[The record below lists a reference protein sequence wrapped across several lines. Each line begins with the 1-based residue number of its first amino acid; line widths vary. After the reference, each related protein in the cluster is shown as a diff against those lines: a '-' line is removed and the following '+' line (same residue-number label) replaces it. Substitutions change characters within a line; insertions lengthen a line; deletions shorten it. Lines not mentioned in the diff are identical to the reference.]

1 VQVLPPALP
10 LEMSSMVV
18 AMDTGPLSV
27 PLLVLVLAVVLV
39 LVLGWLVSGG
49 AGGGVLEAGGLWW
62 GVGAEV
68 EEEV

>member
-1 VQVLPPALP
+1 VR
-10 LEMSSMVV
+10 
-18 AMDTGPLSV
+18 
-27 PLLVLVLAVVLV
+27 LLVWGGGVGLVVLAVMVV
-39 LVLGWLVSGG
+39 MLGWLVSGG